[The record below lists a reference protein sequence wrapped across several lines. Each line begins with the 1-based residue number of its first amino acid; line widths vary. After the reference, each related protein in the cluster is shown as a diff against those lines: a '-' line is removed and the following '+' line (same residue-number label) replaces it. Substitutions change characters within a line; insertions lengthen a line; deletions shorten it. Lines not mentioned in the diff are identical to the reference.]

1 MGAYRLEVWF
11 NYPEG
16 TIAWGM
22 AQAAAGGNPPFSN
35 GGTALPTNT
44 DGVVTITGA
53 GNNSDFDI
61 YLFDVSG
68 DQVPRTLQSIEIDY
82 EKAGGAGPGQGNNP
96 IGDAARLRAGMTG
109 AQFCGRADGF
119 TSGVGQEETI
129 LSAPAGTPA
138 AQRRWSLA
146 AGYEGL
152 TPGRYSFTASMVIN
166 QGADSKTIGFDPEMD
181 IEN

>member
-1 MGAYRLEVWF
+1 MSAYRLEVWF
-11 NYPEG
+11 DYPDG
-16 TIAWGM
+16 TIGWGI
-22 AQAAAGGNPPFSN
+22 AEAAAGGNPPFSN
-35 GGTALPTNT
+35 GGTALPKNA

-53 GNNSDFDI
+53 GSNSSFDI
-61 YLFDVSG
+61 YVFDTSG
-68 DQVPRTLQSIEIDY
+68 DQVARTMQSIQIDY

-109 AQFCGRADGF
+109 AQFSGQAGGY
-119 TSGVGQEETI
+119 TSGVGQEQTI
-129 LSAPAGTPA
+129 LSAPAGTPP

-166 QGADSKTIGFDPEMD
+166 QGNDSKTIGFDPEMD